1 MEVHTRYSFVED
13 SFQAGQ
19 TVLAQRTNE
28 YRKQY
33 GQYLTPPPL
42 ARFMANQLGPIPNG
56 SRVLDPAIGSGTLI
70 CAVIENLIA
79 RREPCEIWVDG
90 YEVDTQ
96 LIEVARE
103 ALQNA
108 LELARTHDIKTHVRL
123 IEADFV
129 LDGIDTLWPTFLPVD
144 QGPRLHHAYQSIIA
158 NPPYFKLNNGDSRA
172 RATKD
177 RVPGNTN
184 IYTLFMGLSARLLS
198 PGGRAC
204 FIVPRSFCSGAYFG
218 AFRKDFLKHT
228 VPTGVHLFESRQDTF
243 KTDDV
248 LQENVIISFQRRT
261 DAQQTQSLIISVSRD
276 LSDLAAERSG
286 NIVAMDHFIG
296 QRGRN
301 IVFRLPTSE
310 LDERIID
317 VIDSWQGSLGKFGL
331 EISTGPIIPFR
342 ARDSLATEQ
351 DVRQN
356 RAVPLLWMQNVN
368 HQRVEWP
375 VSNGK
380 RTKSQGFLL
389 NGKESD
395 QLVPAANYVLLRR
408 FSAKEEPRRLISAPF
423 LATDYAYQWVG
434 LENHLNYIYRRQGQL
449 DDAETVGLS
458 ALLNSGLIDRYFR
471 ISNGN
476 TQVNATELR
485 ALPLPSLDSITQ
497 IGNQVLKHDSSLA
510 SADLDVIVTQAL
522 QQAEMLPLNFP
533 IIRETRIIWE
543 K

>member
-1 MEVHTRYSFVED
+1 MEVQIRYNVVED
-13 SFQAGQ
+13 SFRAGQ
-19 TVLAQRTNE
+19 QILAQRSNE

-42 ARFMANQLGPIPNG
+42 ARFMANRLGSIPNG
-56 SRVLDPAIGSGTLI
+56 SRILDPAIGSGTLI

-79 RREPCEIWVDG
+79 RREPREIWVDG
-90 YEVDTQ
+90 YEIDTELVQ
-96 LIEVARE
+96 VARE
-103 ALQNA
+103 ILQNA
-108 LELARTHDIKTHVRL
+108 IEIAQTHNIKIHARL

-129 LDGIDTLWPTFLPVD
+129 LDGIDTLWPALLPID
-144 QGPRLHHAYQSIIA
+144 HGPQLHHAYQFIIA
-158 NPPYFKLNNGDSRA
+158 NPPYFKLNKDDPRA

-177 RVPGNTN
+177 RLPGHTN

-198 PGGRAC
+198 PTGQAC

-228 VPTGVHLFESRQDTF
+228 VPTRVHLFESRQDAF

-248 LQENVIISFQRRT
+248 LQENVIVSFQRRA
-261 DAQQTQSLIISVSRD
+261 DAQQPQSLAISVSRD

-296 QRGRN
+296 QLGRN

-310 LDERIID
+310 LDECIID

-331 EISTGPIIPFR
+331 GISTGPIVPFR

-351 DVRQN
+351 DVRLK
-356 RAVPLLWMQNVN
+356 RAVPLLWMQNVKP
-368 HQRVEWP
+368 QCVEWP
-375 VSNGK
+375 ISNGK
-380 RTKSQGFLL
+380 RTKSQGFLV

-395 QLVPAANYVLLRR
+395 QLVPSANYVLLRR
-408 FSAKEEPRRLISAPF
+408 FSSKEEPRRLIAAPF
-423 LATDYAYQWVG
+423 LASNYGYQQVG
-434 LENHLNYIYRRQGQL
+434 LENHLNYIYRQQGQL
-449 DDAETVGLS
+449 ADAETVGLS

-471 ISNGN
+471 IANGN

-485 ALPLPSLDSITQ
+485 VLPLPSWDSITL
-497 IGNQVLKHDSSLA
+497 IGHQVLKHGNLQA
-510 SADLDVIVTQAL
+510 SADLDGIVTQAL
-522 QQAEMLPLNFP
+522 QQAEILPLDFP
-533 IIRETRIIWE
+533 VIRETRISWG